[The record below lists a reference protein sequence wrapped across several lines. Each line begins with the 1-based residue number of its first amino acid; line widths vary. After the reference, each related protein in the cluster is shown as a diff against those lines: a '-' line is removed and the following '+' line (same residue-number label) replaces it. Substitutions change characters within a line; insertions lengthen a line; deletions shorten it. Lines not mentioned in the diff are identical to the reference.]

1 MVLMAGM
8 EVGGM
13 LRTMAVL
20 FAVVAAQEGGGSP
33 RGILLQQ
40 QHRHPPWFVSV
51 CLSVWP

>member
-20 FAVVAAQEGGGSP
+20 FAVVAAQEGGG
-33 RGILLQQ
+33 
-40 QHRHPPWFVSV
+40 
-51 CLSVWP
+51 